1 MAECPRS
8 GHLHKGSSSAI
19 GSSRMG
25 GVALLIVLVLAAV
38 PSSASAA
45 SSPAPPDAKSPPC
58 KAAKD
63 AFTAGDLSQARAK
76 YLDALTSGGEECAV
90 PGLKLL
96 AREDGA
102 VAALCAQG
110 KALAAEG
117 RKTAANRRYAAALR
131 LDGSSECATKGLEP
145 KKAEDK
151 DEKGGVAKASEW
163 MTDLSKL
170 LGTAIVT
177 VLLGAALFLIGILI
191 WRRRKPSLA
200 IEPFADGAIEP
211 KIGAAVA
218 GLVEGHLTAV
228 GDRKGQNDGLLLDL
242 VVADTELMATNK
254 DLETALKGLA
264 EVSQLKLLVA
274 VVGLADRLRGTHLV
288 AKGELAPAGQQG
300 HGVVVALQSEKNGLE
315 ARTALWRKDERPR
328 RQQSNADDPNPYY
341 DLAEPAAAWI
351 QYETACTLDGR
362 VRLITRSAHS
372 FSLLAQGVA
381 AQRKLDQDA
390 GAEHYA
396 TALRDDPENVAALLN
411 LGRIL
416 IADERWFEAGV
427 LLLVRALVSLESR
440 YEELA

>member
-1 MAECPRS
+1 
-8 GHLHKGSSSAI
+8 
-19 GSSRMG
+19 MG
-25 GVALLIVLVLAAV
+25 GVALVIVLVLAV
-38 PSSASAA
+38 SPSSASAA
-45 SSPAPPDAKSPPC
+45 SPQAHPDVKTAPCAAADDAL
-58 KAAKD
+58 A
-63 AFTAGDLSQARAK
+63 AGDLALARAK
-76 YLDALTSGGEECAV
+76 YLDALASGGEKCAV
-90 PGLKLL
+90 PGLQKI
-96 AREDGA
+96 ARKE
-102 VAALCAQG
+102 AAATTLCAQG
-110 KALAAEG
+110 KALAAED

-131 LDGSSECATKGLEP
+131 LDGNSECATKGLEP

-151 DEKGGVAKASEW
+151 DEKGRIAKAAEW

-177 VLLGAALFLIGILI
+177 FLLGVAALLIGILI

-200 IEPFADGAIEP
+200 IEPFADGAVEP

-218 GLVEGHLTAV
+218 GLVEGHLTAL
-228 GDRKGQNDGLLLDL
+228 GDRKGQNDGVLLDL

-274 VVGLADRLRGTHLV
+274 VVGLADRLRGKHLV

-300 HGVVVALQSEKNGLE
+300 HGVVVALQSEKDGLE

-328 RQQSNADDPNPYY
+328 RQQGDAKDPTPYY

-351 QYETACTLDGR
+351 QYETACSLDGR

-381 AQRKLDQDA
+381 AQRKLDQEA
-390 GAEHYA
+390 AAEHYA

-427 LLLVRALVSLESR
+427 LLLVRALVSLESH

>member
-1 MAECPRS
+1 
-8 GHLHKGSSSAI
+8 
-19 GSSRMG
+19 MG
-25 GVALLIVLVLAAV
+25 GVAVLILLVLAAA
-38 PSSASAA
+38 PSSASVA
-45 SSPAPPDAKSPPC
+45 SSQPNPDVKPGPC
-58 KAAKD
+58 AA
-63 AFTAGDLSQARAK
+63 ANAALAAGDLTQARAK
-76 YLDALTSGGEECAV
+76 YLDALASGGEKCAV
-90 PGLKLL
+90 PGLQKV
-96 AREDGA
+96 ARKE
-102 VAALCAQG
+102 AAARTLCAQG
-110 KALAAEG
+110 KALAAED

-131 LDGSSECATKGLEP
+131 LDGNSECATKGLEP

-151 DEKGGVAKASEW
+151 DEKSRIAKAAEW

-177 VLLGAALFLIGILI
+177 FLLGVAALLIGILI

-200 IEPFADGAIEP
+200 IEPFADGAVEP

-218 GLVEGHLTAV
+218 GLIEGHLTAL

-288 AKGELAPAGQQG
+288 AKGELAPAGQLG
-300 HGVVVALQSEKNGLE
+300 HGVVVALQSEKDGLE

-328 RQQSNADDPNPYY
+328 RRQSDAKDPAPYY

-351 QYETACTLDGR
+351 QYETACSLDGR

-381 AQRKLDQDA
+381 AQRKLDQEA
-390 GAEHYA
+390 AAEHYA

-416 IADERWFEAGV
+416 IADERWFAAGV

>member
-1 MAECPRS
+1 
-8 GHLHKGSSSAI
+8 
-19 GSSRMG
+19 MG
-25 GVALLIVLVLAAV
+25 GVALVIVLVLAAV
-38 PSSASAA
+38 PSPASA
-45 SSPAPPDAKSPPC
+45 SSPQAGPDVQPAPCAAADA
-58 KAAKD
+58 ALA
-63 AFTAGDLSQARAK
+63 AGDLSQARAK
-76 YLDALTSGGEECAV
+76 YLDALASGGEECAV
-90 PGLKLL
+90 PGLKQL

-102 VAALCAQG
+102 VAKLCAQG

-117 RKTAANRRYAAALR
+117 HKTAANRRYAAALR
-131 LDGSSECATKGLEP
+131 LDGKSECATKGLEP
-145 KKAEDK
+145 KKAESK
-151 DEKGGVAKASEW
+151 DEKGWVARAAEW
-163 MTDLSKL
+163 TTELSKL
-170 LGTAIVT
+170 LGTAIAA
-177 VLLGAALFLIGILI
+177 VLLGAALLLIAILI

-200 IEPFADGAIEP
+200 IEPFADGAVEP
-211 KIGAAVA
+211 KVGAAVA

-300 HGVVVALQSEKNGLE
+300 HGVVVALQSEKDGLE

-328 RQQSNADDPNPYY
+328 RQQGDAKDPTPYY

-351 QYETACTLDGR
+351 QFETACSLDGR
-362 VRLITRSAHS
+362 VRFITRSAHS

-381 AQRKLDQDA
+381 AQRKLDQEA
-390 GAEHYA
+390 AAEHYA
-396 TALRDDPENVAALLN
+396 AALRDDPENVAALLN

-416 IADERWFEAGV
+416 IADERWFAAGV

-440 YEELA
+440 YEEIA